1 MVFQRMKKLSP
12 TVPEEQVY
20 QDEPE
25 GEEGSEEDIEVE
37 EETPVQPVV
46 KPKIQPKPQPKPQP
60 QPTEEPKEETPKI
73 SMQEV
78 IDMIEGHLVRAAQLV
93 QALKS

>member
-1 MVFQRMKKLSP
+1 MVFQRMKKLSR

-25 GEEGSEEDIEVE
+25 EEIEGE
-37 EETPVQPVV
+37 EETEEEAPVQPVAR
-46 KPKIQPKPQPKPQP
+46 PKFQPEPQAKPQPI
-60 QPTEEPKEETPKI
+60 EEPKEEAPKI